1 MSIIKDFIVKQ
12 GIAIQGIAAA
22 TSTATGALTVGGG
35 AGFGG
40 SIFVAGTGTFGIVPG
55 QTGTGSTGST
65 AIQTL
70 QVKGGGANISGDSYL
85 GGKLAVN
92 GQTFITDYTPAS
104 STATGAFQVYGGGAV
119 WQNFYIGGVGYVQNS
134 PIITAATLGVYGVTA
149 LYAGTDTT
157 VNANT
162 GSVTVW
168 NTGTFATV
176 SQRGGWGYNAG
187 VTPQAITIQNST
199 AATSTGSGALIVT
212 GGVGAYGN
220 IFAGGLI
227 QSGASLYVATTA
239 SFNSTLDATTINT
252 GSVTLQGGLAV
263 AKTIYATSEVLV
275 SSNASTAVTAT
286 NALAITVGGL
296 GVAGSG
302 LFGGAVVINSG
313 LNSINTNS
321 NQALLVAGG
330 VGVGGQL
337 SAGKLSSADTTLAT
351 SGGSGSLQVYGG
363 AYIAQNLVVM
373 SNSAST
379 GTTSSNAVY
388 VKGGVGIDG
397 SLLVGGNTTFSG
409 SVTFNGTATY
419 VYSTNTYYTDNIIE
433 IHSPPG
439 GIQNNWNVDDGKDI
453 GLRFHYYTNSTDTNA
468 ALVLANDTKLLEWYS
483 SGAEAI
489 TTGTFVGAS
498 YGGFKT
504 GYIQLTTAS
513 NSTNATSGALQVAG
527 GIGVGKN
534 IYVTGTGQTASS
546 STVNLQSLLVN
557 SNGLGVTGDSYFA
570 SNVGI
575 GGGYGI
581 NVTNNGQFGGW
592 VTAAGGTGSTS
603 SVSAQ
608 GLRSTAGGL
617 GVSGDSYIGGA
628 LGVTGQTYITN
639 STQATSTNSGALQV
653 IGGVG
658 VGGNIWIGGT
668 AYVAGAGVITT
679 ATLGNYGLAAL
690 YAGTDTTVN
699 SNTGSVTIWSTATFA
714 TVSQRS
720 GPGYAAGVTPQAIT
734 IINTTQSTT
743 TGTGALIVWGGA
755 GFTGNVNIGGGVT
768 ATTAAFY
775 SLTDNVSTTVTNGA
789 VQIQGGV
796 GIAKG
801 VVIGG
806 TLTNYGPLLVLPS
819 TQSTTTGTGALIVSG
834 GAGIGNSLYV
844 GSTATILGTNA
855 SVSTNTGALVVAG
868 GVGLNGSLYVGTT
881 ATILSTTQATATGTG
896 ALVVIGGAS
905 VGNSLYVG
913 STATIVGKNQAYSTG
928 SGALSVAGGVG
939 VGNAL
944 YVGSTATILGTDT
957 SASTGTGA
965 LSVAGGVGIGGN
977 LRTGDTITAGV
988 ALTGTPVIGLVSNN
1002 SSVVTYTSS
1011 ALNAA
1016 STSTAQ
1022 NIDVW
1027 SSSTY
1032 RSAKYNIQIV
1042 DTGFTPHR
1050 VHFTEMVL
1058 IHDGSANVYKSEYGI
1073 TTNLGELGTF
1083 DATMT
1088 GNGVQVTFLP
1098 NWPALTAPSALVIKA
1113 FRTTFS

>member
-12 GIAIQGIAAA
+12 GVAVQGTAAA
-22 TSTATGALTVGGG
+22 VSTVTGALQVAGG
-35 AGFGG
+35 AGLGG
-40 SIFVAGTGTFGIVPG
+40 SLFVAGTGTFGVISG
-55 QTGTGSTGST
+55 QSGTGSTGSV

-70 QVKGGGANISGDSYL
+70 QVKNGGFNISGDSYL

-92 GQTFITDYTPAS
+92 GQAFVTDYTPSS
-104 STATGAFQVYGGGAV
+104 STATGALQVYGGAGI
-119 WQNFYIGGVGYVQNS
+119 WQNLYVGGNGYIQNS
-134 PIITAATLGVYGVTA
+134 IIITAATLGNYGVSA

-168 NTGTFATV
+168 STATLASV
-176 SQRGGWGYNAG
+176 SQRSGPGFAAG
-187 VTPQAITIQNST
+187 ATPQAITILNTTQST
-199 AATSTGSGALIVT
+199 TTGTGALIVW
-212 GGVGAYGN
+212 GGAGFTGN

-227 QSGASLYVATTA
+227 QTGASLYVATTA

-275 SSNASTAVTAT
+275 GSNASTAVTAT

-337 SAGKLSSADTTLAT
+337 SAGKLSSADTTVAT

-397 SLLVGGNTTFSG
+397 SLLVGGNTTFAG

-419 VYSTNTYYTDNIIE
+419 VYSTNTFYTDNIIE
-433 IHSPPG
+433 LHTPPG
-439 GIQNNWNVDDGKDI
+439 GVQNLWNVDDGKDI
-453 GLRFHYYTNSTDTNA
+453 GLRFHYYANSTDTNA
-468 ALVLANDTKLLEWYS
+468 ALVLDNSSKELHWYS
-483 SGAEAI
+483 SGAESL
-489 TTGTFVGAS
+489 VGDFATAS
-498 YGGFKT
+498 FGIFKT
-504 GYIQLTTAS
+504 GIVALTTVT

-546 STVNLQSLLVN
+546 STVNLQALLVN
-557 SNGLGVTGDSYFA
+557 SNGIGVTGDSYFA
-570 SNVGI
+570 NNVGI

-592 VTAAGGTGSTS
+592 VSAAGGTGSTS

-608 GLRSTAGGL
+608 GLRSSTGGL
-617 GVSGDSYIGGA
+617 GVTGDSYIGGA
-628 LGVTGQTYITN
+628 LNVTGITYHTN

-653 IGGVG
+653 TGGVG

-668 AYVAGAGVITT
+668 AYVNGAGVITT

-714 TVSQRS
+714 TVSQR
-720 GPGYAAGVTPQAIT
+720 GGWGYNAGVTPQAIT

-806 TLTNYGPLLVLPS
+806 TLTNYGPHLVLAS
-819 TQSTTTGTGALIVSG
+819 TQATTTGTGALIVSG

-868 GVGLNGSLYVGTT
+868 GVGLNGSLYVGNT

-913 STATIVGKNQAYSTG
+913 STATIVGKNQSYSTG

-939 VGNAL
+939 IGNAL
-944 YVGSTATILGTDT
+944 YVGSTATILGNDT

-965 LSVAGGVGIGGN
+965 LVVAGGVGIGGN

-988 ALTGTPVIGLVSNN
+988 ALAGTPVIGLVSNN
-1002 SSVVTYTSS
+1002 SSVVTYTSN

-1016 STSTAQ
+1016 STGTAQ

-1042 DTGFTPHR
+1042 DTGFTPNR

-1058 IHDGSANVYKSEYGI
+1058 IHDGAANVYKSEYGI
-1073 TTNLGELGTF
+1073 TTNVGELGTF
-1083 DATMT
+1083 DANMT
-1088 GNGVQVTFLP
+1088 ANGVQVTFLP
-1098 NWPALTAPSALVIKA
+1098 NWPTLTAPSALVIKA